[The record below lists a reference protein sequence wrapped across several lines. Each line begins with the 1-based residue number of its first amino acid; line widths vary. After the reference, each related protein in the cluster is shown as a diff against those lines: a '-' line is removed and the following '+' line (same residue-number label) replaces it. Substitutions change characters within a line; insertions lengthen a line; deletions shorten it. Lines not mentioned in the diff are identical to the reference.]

1 MKKIVLLLMT
11 LAGALT
17 VQGRV
22 HTLQEMA
29 ERAYNFL
36 TFEMTDGAKVSIAIS
51 SLTLT
56 INGNTL
62 TAGSQTFT
70 LSNLSKMYFSNT
82 DETTGKVNK
91 SYEKNTRAELG
102 LNIKGAI
109 NYTYKDFKLQTTLGL
124 YTPYAWDKTRVY
136 EEIATGDMY
145 ADLGTGATYPEA
157 TYKYLGF
164 RDNNRRFGNFDVDW
178 TVNLSYQFLKCLQVT
193 LSTDLRYY
201 NGVKIANKAGDEAER
216 VQFKGMIGLGVG
228 YSF

>member
-36 TFEMTDGAKVSIAIS
+36 TFEMTDGAKVSVAIS

-82 DETTGKVNK
+82 DETTGI
-91 SYEKNTRAELG
+91 EE
-102 LNIKGAI
+102 
-109 NYTYKDFKLQTTLGL
+109 TTS
-124 YTPYAWDKTRVY
+124 
-136 EEIATGDMY
+136 AT
-145 ADLGTGATYPEA
+145 L
-157 TYKYLGF
+157 
-164 RDNNRRFGNFDVDW
+164 
-178 TVNLSYQFLKCLQVT
+178 
-193 LSTDLRYY
+193 
-201 NGVKIANKAGDEAER
+201 DEAAEIYDLQGHR
-216 VQFKGMIGLGVG
+216 IAKEQMTKGVYIVKTK
-228 YSF
+228 SKTQKIVVK